1 MDISEIITFVE
12 KRRPGFSSRIVSGDE
27 SLINDILVEA
37 RNPLPKLYL
46 QYLKAVGDDP
56 AEFKIKWLSLNAI
69 DVVDYIDS
77 RGTYPRDRFTL
88 FALHRPQ
95 PGDIYQHYY
104 FDHKR
109 ATGVD
114 CLIVSFEDIGTGE
127 IKEESIS
134 PLFSSFHE
142 FLLFWGVGL
151 FCLNS
156 RPFQR
161 TLQFRRFA
169 PASGDE
175 PRDRMATCRDVA
187 LQLGFEPVLPPTE
200 LCWGGELE
208 NTAIRID
215 QSPKSEHKS
224 FFVDIASSDQRE
236 VLRICETLEDILG
249 PSS

>member
-12 KRRPGFSSRIVSGDE
+12 KRRPGFSSRIVPAQDH
-27 SLINDILVEA
+27 LIEEILALAVG
-37 RNPLPKLYL
+37 PLPELYL
-46 QYLKAVGDDP
+46 LYMRTMGIDP
-56 AEFKIKWLSLNAI
+56 AEFTIPWLTLDPI
-69 DVVDYIDS
+69 DVSDHAES
-77 RGTYPRDRFTL
+77 EGTYPRDRFTL
-88 FALHRPQ
+88 FALHRPE
-95 PGDIYQHYY
+95 PGDIHQHYY

-127 IKEESIS
+127 IKEESIT

-156 RPFQR
+156 RLFQR

-175 PRDRMATCRDVA
+175 SRDRMATCREVA

-215 QSPKSEHKS
+215 QSPRSEHKS

-236 VLRICETLEDILG
+236 VLRICETLEDNLG